1 MVHSS
6 VGAYITLSG
15 FGDEHAF
22 RPQHAHALVEHDLD
36 HARIRVRDQ
45 AACDPHRVFAGDDSG
60 KIDEPALGLGHH
72 LLGHDEDVARLELR
86 VCAQQLSQVVARPH
100 LRQALDADQLEG
112 FHTARLRR
120 ARSEGSSR
128 SSANGSE

>member
-1 MVHSS
+1 MSWGYWGIVLGLVAMVADFF
-6 VGAYITLSG
+6 VCLSLFYSNTKG
-15 FGDEHAF
+15 SPKA
-22 RPQHAHALVEHDLD
+22 Q
-36 HARIRVRDQ
+36 
-45 AACDPHRVFAGDDSG
+45 SG